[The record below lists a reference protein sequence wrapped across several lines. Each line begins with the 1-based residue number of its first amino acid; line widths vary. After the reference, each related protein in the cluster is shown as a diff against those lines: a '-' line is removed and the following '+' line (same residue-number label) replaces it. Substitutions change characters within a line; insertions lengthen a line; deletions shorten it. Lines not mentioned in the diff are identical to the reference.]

1 MEGTGK
7 WIAGGLIGLVGVLG
21 LFVSAHAHAGALY
34 YSGLVVFALAVAI
47 LFAMLKRHFDMI
59 EGAHS

>member
-21 LFVSAHAHAGALY
+21 LFVSAHAHAGAFY
-34 YSGLVVFALAVAI
+34 YAGLAVFI
-47 LFAMLKRHFDMI
+47 LAVLIVFAMLKRHFDMT